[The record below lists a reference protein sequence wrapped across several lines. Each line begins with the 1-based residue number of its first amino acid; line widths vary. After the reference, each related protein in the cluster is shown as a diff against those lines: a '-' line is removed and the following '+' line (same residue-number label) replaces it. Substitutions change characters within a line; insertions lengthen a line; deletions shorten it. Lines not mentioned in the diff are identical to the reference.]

1 MQIAVDVWGGSR
13 QVVVGALL
21 VLAIGCSEHKKLASG
36 PVDRSG
42 DDATEG
48 DTRAGGTVD
57 GGSRK
62 PVTGAT
68 KPSGS
73 SGAAPVN
80 GPTAVDHG
88 PTKVDL
94 APKMLMQIDDC
105 AAGNEAGL
113 SAGDLDKLKAGGKAD
128 GMGYLY
134 PYDAT
139 IFPRGFKAPLFMWKG
154 GSAKAVYLKIRSK
167 FFEYDGCLKPTAAGQ
182 LQLPQ
187 KIWDTAGTQT
197 LGASTPFSVE
207 LSTLDGGKVSGPI
220 KEQLVIA
227 QATFKGSIY
236 YNSYDSKLGEAAG
249 GGGFRQGGTTGT
261 IIRIQPGKDAE
272 FYARQ
277 GTCTGCHAVSANGQR
292 LVSKELGGGGG
303 FPGFGGGAAA
313 ATDGQVYDIVAG
325 GMVNPT
331 PARGAAGSAFVGLTP
346 DGSLYVTT
354 AVVMGLGPNTVGR
367 GVAPLTSAVVYE
379 TDTGTVVP
387 NTGIPAA
394 AGMPTFS
401 ADGTMLVFSDLAKQ
415 GNALVAMD
423 FDLKSRK
430 ATKPRTLYS
439 STAGHLGW
447 PFLLPDNAG
456 VIFAVTDS
464 VTFSGEGAHIG
475 GTMMAGPSSDL
486 SIADAETGKGV
497 ILARAM
503 GFDSVEDA
511 AAGKTYLPFGTEEL
525 HQHYY
530 PTVSPVAAG
539 GYFWVFFDSIR
550 HYGNLGIHRSLWA
563 TAVKVQQPTSG
574 EFSSDDG
581 LYGADHSSP
590 AFYVPGQELDGA
602 NHRAFT
608 ALDPCK
614 ADGQSCESGIDCCSG
629 FCTDGLCGPPK
640 GCSELNE
647 ACKVD
652 DDCCD
657 KSNFCIGGYCGVII
671 M

>member
-1 MQIAVDVWGGSR
+1 MYIAVDGKVLSR
-13 QVVVGALL
+13 RVVVFALL
-21 VLAIGCSEHKKLASG
+21 LFALGCGEKAGRIASRGDAASEHDNES
-36 PVDRSG
+36 RTR
-42 DDATEG
+42 DAG
-48 DTRAGGTVD
+48 STRD
-57 GGSRK
+57 GGK
-62 PVTGAT
+62 P
-68 KPSGS
+68 GS
-73 SGAAPVN
+73 SGTSKPGGGSGADAGSV
-80 GPTAVDHG
+80 PTAAG
-88 PTKVDL
+88 PGTTKDDL
-94 APKMLMQIDDC
+94 APKVLMQVDDC
-105 AAGNEAGL
+105 ASSNEAGL
-113 SAGDLDKLKAGGKAD
+113 SAGDVDKLKAGGKAD
-128 GMGYLY
+128 GMSYLY

-139 IFPRGFKAPLFMWKG
+139 IFPRGFKAPLLMWKG

-187 KIWDTAGTQT
+187 KVWDSAGTQT
-197 LGASTPFSVE
+197 LGPTTPFTVE

-220 KEQLVIA
+220 KERLIVA

-236 YNSYDSKLGEAAG
+236 YNSYDSKLGASAG
-249 GGGFRQGGTTGT
+249 GGMRPGGATGT
-261 IIRIQPGKDAE
+261 VLRIQPGKDAE
-272 FYARQ
+272 FYVRQ

-303 FPGFGGGAAA
+303 FPGFGGAGAV
-313 ATDGQVYDIVAG
+313 ATDGQVYNILAG

-331 PARGAAGSAFVGLTP
+331 PARNASGSAFVGLTP
-346 DGSLYVTT
+346 DGALYVTT

-367 GVAPLTSAVVYE
+367 GVSPLSSAVMYE

-401 ADGTMLVFSDLAKQ
+401 ADGTMMVFSDLAKQ

-430 ATKPRTLYS
+430 ASGARTLHAS
-439 STAGHLGW
+439 SAGHLGW

-456 VIFAVTDS
+456 VIFAVTES

-475 GTMMAGPSSDL
+475 GTTMAGPKSDL

-503 GFDSVEDA
+503 GFDTVEDA
-511 AAGKTYLPFGTEEL
+511 AAEKTYLPFGSEEL

-563 TAVKVQQPTSG
+563 TAVKVQQPGGG
-574 EFSSDDG
+574 EFTSADG
-581 LYGADHSSP
+581 LYGVDHSSP

-614 ADGQSCESGIDCCSG
+614 ADGQGCESGIDCCSG
-629 FCTDGLCGPPK
+629 FCTDGTCGPPK

-647 ACKVD
+647 ACKTD
-652 DDCCD
+652 EDCCD
-657 KSNFCIGGYCGVII
+657 KSNFCIGGYCGVIAL
-671 M
+671 

>member
-1 MQIAVDVWGGSR
+1 M
-13 QVVVGALL
+13 
-21 VLAIGCSEHKKLASG
+21 
-36 PVDRSG
+36 
-42 DDATEG
+42 
-48 DTRAGGTVD
+48 
-57 GGSRK
+57 
-62 PVTGAT
+62 
-68 KPSGS
+68 
-73 SGAAPVN
+73 
-80 GPTAVDHG
+80 
-88 PTKVDL
+88 
-94 APKMLMQIDDC
+94 
-105 AAGNEAGL
+105 
-113 SAGDLDKLKAGGKAD
+113 
-128 GMGYLY
+128 
-134 PYDAT
+134 
-139 IFPRGFKAPLFMWKG
+139 
-154 GSAKAVYLKIRSK
+154 
-167 FFEYDGCLKPTAAGQ
+167 
-182 LQLPQ
+182 
-187 KIWDTAGTQT
+187 
-197 LGASTPFSVE
+197 
-207 LSTLDGGKVSGPI
+207 
-220 KEQLVIA
+220 
-227 QATFKGSIY
+227 
-236 YNSYDSKLGEAAG
+236 
-249 GGGFRQGGTTGT
+249 GT

-303 FPGFGGGAAA
+303 GFPGFGGGGAP

-354 AVVMGLGPNTVGR
+354 AVVTGLGPNTVGR
-367 GVAPLTSAVVYE
+367 GVAPLSSAVVYE

-401 ADGTMLVFSDLAKQ
+401 ADGTMLVFSDLAQQ

-423 FDLKSRK
+423 FDLKTRK

-456 VIFAVTDS
+456 VIFSVTSS

-475 GTMMAGPSSDL
+475 GTKTAGPSSDL

-511 AAGKTYLPFGTEEL
+511 AAGKTYLPFGAEEL

-550 HYGNLGIHRSLWA
+550 HYGNLGMHRSLWA
-563 TAVKVQQPTSG
+563 TAVKVQQPASG
-574 EFSSDDG
+574 EFSSEDG

-629 FCTDGLCGPPK
+629 FCTDGVCGPPK
-640 GCSELNE
+640 SCSELNE
-647 ACKVD
+647 ACKTD

-657 KSNFCIGGYCGVII
+657 KTNFCIGGYCGVII